1 MKLENSATVL
11 QASRLWK
18 FYKHTDKKGKYGVK
32 VMVENQTRSE
42 KLTYIAI
49 SIAHDVQIDINQ
61 RDNIYSQRSENQ
73 NKSNKISINRD
84 FNLK

>member
-1 MKLENSATVL
+1 
-11 QASRLWK
+11 
-18 FYKHTDKKGKYGVK
+18 
-32 VMVENQTRSE
+32 MVENQTRSE

-61 RDNIYSQRSENQ
+61 TDNIYSQRSENQ